1 MESNMNEKLKKY
13 IARKKMAS
21 TDLVRNAKRH
31 SFCYLFLLPY
41 AILFITFYVMPMLT
55 SIYFSFTNYNILE
68 KPDFIGARNYI
79 NLFLEDEV
87 FTTAVKNTFVI
98 ALIIGPVGYMM
109 AFIFAWLINELPN
122 WLRTLVVFFFYAPSI
137 SGSAFLVFKNLFS
150 DDARGWLNSKLIAWN
165 IIQQPILFL
174 TNPMNV
180 LKVVIPVILWT
191 SLGTGF
197 LSFVAGLKGVDQAQY
212 EAGYI
217 DGIQNRWQE
226 LWYITLPNM
235 KPMLLFGAVMSITTS
250 FSVCDIPMQLAGYP
264 SVDYCARTIVTHLF
278 DYGFTRFEMGYASA
292 IATVLFLTMILC
304 NKAIQALLSRVGH

>member
-1 MESNMNEKLKKY
+1 MDSKLNKY
-13 IARKKMAS
+13 IARKKLMAS
-21 TDLVRNAKRH
+21 DMLHNARKH

-41 AILFITFYVMPMLT
+41 AVLFITFYVLPMLT

-68 KPDFIGARNYI
+68 KPDFVGIRNYL

-98 ALIIGPVGYMM
+98 AIITGPVGYIM

-122 WLRTLVVFFFYAPSI
+122 WIRTLVVFFFYAPSI
-137 SGSAFLVFKNLFS
+137 SGSAFVVFKILFS
-150 DDARGWLNSKLIAWN
+150 DDANGWINAKLMHLNITQK
-165 IIQQPILFL
+165 PILFL
-174 TNPMNV
+174 TNPYNV

-197 LSFVAGLKGVDQAQY
+197 LSFVAGLKGVDKAQY

-226 LWYITLPNM
+226 LWFITLPNM
-235 KPMLLFGAVMSITTS
+235 KPILLFGAVMSITTA
-250 FSVCDIPMQLAGYP
+250 FSVCSIPMQLAGYP

-304 NKAIQALLSRVGH
+304 NKFIQALINRVGH

>member
-1 MESNMNEKLKKY
+1 MNEKLDKY
-13 IARKKMAS
+13 IAKKKLALS
-21 TDLVRNAKRH
+21 DLGRSIKVNKI
-31 SFCYLFLLPY
+31 CYLFLLPY
-41 AILFITFYVMPMLT
+41 AVLFITFYVLPMIT

-68 KPDFIGARNYI
+68 KPDFIGVRNYL

-87 FTTAVKNTFVI
+87 FTIAVKNTFVI
-98 ALIIGPVGYMM
+98 ALITGPVGYIM

-122 WLRTLVVFFFYAPSI
+122 WIRTLVVFFFYAPSI
-137 SGSAFLVFKNLFS
+137 SGSAFVVFKNLFG
-150 DDARGWLNSKLIAWN
+150 DDANGWINAKLIKWGFIN
-165 IIQQPILFL
+165 TPILFL
-174 TNPMNV
+174 TNPQNV
-180 LKVVIPVILWT
+180 LRVVVPVILWT

-197 LSFVAGLKGVDQAQY
+197 LSFVAGLKGIDQSQY

-235 KPMLLFGAVMSITTS
+235 KPMLLFGAVMSITTA
-250 FSVCDIPMQLAGYP
+250 FSVCSIPMQLAGYP
-264 SVDYCARTIVTHLF
+264 SVDYCARTVVTHLF

-304 NKAIQALLSRVGH
+304 NKFIQALLSRVGH

>member
-1 MESNMNEKLKKY
+1 MGEKLNKY
-13 IARKKMAS
+13 IARRKLMA
-21 TDLVRNAKRH
+21 TDLVRSARKH

-41 AILFITFYVMPMLT
+41 AVLFITFYVLPMLT

-68 KPDFIGARNYI
+68 KPDFIGIRNYI

-87 FTTAVKNTFVI
+87 FTIAVRNTFVI
-98 ALIIGPVGYMM
+98 AIIIGPVGYIM

-122 WLRTLVVFFFYAPSI
+122 WIRTLVVFFFYVPSI
-137 SGSAFLVFKNLFS
+137 SGQAFSVFKFFFA
-150 DDARGWLNSKLIAWN
+150 DDANGWINAKLIHWN
-165 IIQQPILFL
+165 IVQQPILFL
-174 TNPMNV
+174 TNPHNV

-197 LSFVAGLKGVDQAQY
+197 LSFVAGLKGIDKSQY

-217 DGIQNRWQE
+217 DGIRNRWQE
-226 LWYITLPNM
+226 LWFITLPNM
-235 KPMLLFGAVMSITTS
+235 KPMLLFGAVMSITS
-250 FSVCDIPMQLAGYP
+250 AFSVCSIPMMLAGYP

-278 DYGFTRFEMGYASA
+278 DYGFTRFEFGYASA

-304 NKAIQALLSRVGH
+304 NKFIQGLLARVGH

>member
-1 MESNMNEKLKKY
+1 MGEKLNKY
-13 IARKKMAS
+13 IARKKLMA
-21 TDLVRNAKRH
+21 TDLVRSARKH

-41 AILFITFYVMPMLT
+41 AVLFITFYVLPMLT

-68 KPDFIGARNYI
+68 KPDFIGIRNYI

-87 FTTAVKNTFVI
+87 FTIAVRNTFVI
-98 ALIIGPVGYMM
+98 AIIIGPVGYIM

-122 WLRTLVVFFFYAPSI
+122 WIRTLVVFFFYVPSI
-137 SGSAFLVFKNLFS
+137 SGQAFSVFKFFFA
-150 DDARGWLNSKLIAWN
+150 DDANGWINAKLIHWN
-165 IIQQPILFL
+165 IVQQPILFL
-174 TNPMNV
+174 TNPHNV

-197 LSFVAGLKGVDQAQY
+197 LSFVAGLKGIDKSQY

-217 DGIQNRWQE
+217 DGIRNRWQE
-226 LWYITLPNM
+226 LWFITLPNM
-235 KPMLLFGAVMSITTS
+235 KPMLLFGAVMSITS
-250 FSVCDIPMQLAGYP
+250 AFSVCSIPMMLAGYP

-278 DYGFTRFEMGYASA
+278 DYGFTRFEFGYASA

-304 NKAIQALLSRVGH
+304 NKFIQGLLARVGH

>member
-1 MESNMNEKLKKY
+1 MSDKLNKY
-13 IARKKMAS
+13 IAKKRLMT
-21 TDLVRNAKRH
+21 TDLVRNARRH
-31 SFCYLFLLPY
+31 TFCYLFLLPY
-41 AILFITFYVMPMLT
+41 AILFITFYVLPMLT

-68 KPDFIGARNYI
+68 KPDFIGVRNYI

-87 FTTAVKNTFVI
+87 FTIAVKNTFVI
-98 ALIIGPVGYMM
+98 ALIIGPVGYIM

-122 WLRTLVVFFFYAPSI
+122 WIRTLVVFFFYVPSI
-137 SGSAFLVFKNLFS
+137 SGQAFNVFKFFFS
-150 DDARGWLNSKLIAWN
+150 DDANGWINAKLIHWN

-174 TNPMNV
+174 TNPQNV

-191 SLGTGF
+191 SLGAGF
-197 LSFVAGLKGVDQAQY
+197 LSFVAGLKGIDKSQY

-217 DGIQNRWQE
+217 DGVQNRWQE

-235 KPMLLFGAVMSITTS
+235 KPMLLFGAVMSITNA
-250 FSVCDIPMQLAGYP
+250 FSVCQVPMMLAGYP

-304 NKAIQALLSRVGH
+304 NKFIQGLLNRVGH

>member
-1 MESNMNEKLKKY
+1 MSEKLDKY
-13 IARKKMAS
+13 IAKKKLAFS
-21 TDLVRNAKRH
+21 DTVRNIKVNKV
-31 SFCYLFLLPY
+31 CYLFLLPY
-41 AILFITFYVMPMLT
+41 AILFITFYVLPMIT

-68 KPDFIGARNYI
+68 KPDFVGIRNYL

-98 ALIIGPVGYMM
+98 AIITGPVGYIM

-122 WLRTLVVFFFYAPSI
+122 WIRTLVVFFFYAPSI
-137 SGSAFLVFKNLFS
+137 SGSAFVVFKILFS
-150 DDARGWLNSKLIAWN
+150 DDANGWINAKLMHLNITQK
-165 IIQQPILFL
+165 PILFL
-174 TNPMNV
+174 TNPYNV

-197 LSFVAGLKGVDQAQY
+197 LSFVAGLKGVDKAQY

-226 LWYITLPNM
+226 LWFITLPNM
-235 KPMLLFGAVMSITTS
+235 KPMLLFGAVMSITTA
-250 FSVCDIPMQLAGYP
+250 FSVCSIPMQLAGYP

-304 NKAIQALLSRVGH
+304 NKFIQALINRVGH

>member
-1 MESNMNEKLKKY
+1 MGEKLNKY
-13 IARKKMAS
+13 IAFKKLQA
-21 TDLVRNAKRH
+21 TDLARNARRNKI
-31 SFCYLFLLPY
+31 CYLFLAPY
-41 AILFITFYVMPMLT
+41 AVLFLTFYVLPMFT

-68 KPDFIGARNYI
+68 KPDFIGVRNYL

-98 ALIIGPVGYMM
+98 AIIVGPVGYIM

-137 SGSAFLVFKNLFS
+137 SGAAFNVFKILFS
-150 DDARGWLNSKLIAWN
+150 DDARGWINAKLIAMN
-165 IIQQPILFL
+165 IVQQPILFL
-174 TNPMNV
+174 TNPYNV
-180 LKVVIPVILWT
+180 LKVVVPVILWT

-197 LSFVAGLKGVDQAQY
+197 LSFVAGLKGIDKAQY

-235 KPMLLFGAVMSITTS
+235 KPMLLFGAVMSITTA
-250 FSVCDIPMQLAGYP
+250 FSVCDIPMALAGYP

-292 IATVLFLTMILC
+292 IATVLFITMILC
-304 NKAIQALLSRVGH
+304 NKVIQALLNRVGH